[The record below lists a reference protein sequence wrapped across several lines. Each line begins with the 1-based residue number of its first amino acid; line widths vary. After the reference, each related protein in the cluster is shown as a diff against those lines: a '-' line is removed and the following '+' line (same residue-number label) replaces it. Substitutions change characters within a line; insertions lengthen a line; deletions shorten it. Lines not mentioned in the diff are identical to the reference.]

1 MTIHDVQLSA
11 MLQVSDITWLQR
23 ISISGQFYGMRSEPV
38 TLRVIHEKQRAGD
51 APDAPVSTV
60 T

>member
-38 TLRVIHEKQRAGD
+38 TLRVVHENIRAGD
-51 APDAPVSTV
+51 GPDAPQVSIF
-60 T
+60 